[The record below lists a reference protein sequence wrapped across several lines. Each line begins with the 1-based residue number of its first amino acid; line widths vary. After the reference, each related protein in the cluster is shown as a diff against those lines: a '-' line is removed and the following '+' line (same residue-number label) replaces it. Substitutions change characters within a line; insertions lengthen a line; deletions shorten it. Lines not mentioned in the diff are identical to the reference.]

1 MAISRF
7 GTLELA
13 VRLVDW
19 RKFKGWTQA
28 MLAAELGVSQPAISQ
43 FERAVN
49 PIIPGPAVMV
59 QIFQLTRGA
68 VQPND
73 FYDLPALVAAREAA

>member
-1 MAISRF
+1 MQLGNWRRF
-7 GTLELA
+7 EGLTQQELA
-13 VRLVDW
+13 DRLGCIVTTVA
-19 RKFKGWTQA
+19 RYESGA
-28 MLAAELGVSQPAISQ
+28 
-43 FERAVN
+43 R
-49 PIIPGPAVMV
+49 IPGPAVMV